1 MRPATTFESSGNVRK
16 HAVDILVRIELDRA
30 YADILLDQILQK
42 NLISE
47 KDRSLLT
54 ELVYGT
60 LRWRGRIDCH
70 LKQLTRRSFEDTDPF
85 IKNLLRITLYQISF
99 LDRVPHYAAL
109 NEAVNL
115 AKMHAG
121 SRVSGFV
128 NGILRNFIRANIT
141 TTSPDPDSRGVA
153 ALADYWSHPEWLIN
167 EWMKYLGTAHVAP
180 LMAANNRQAPLVLRV
195 NFLRTDRLTL
205 LRAFETHGIEAVPT
219 TWSPQGIVV
228 HSQVPIERLSG
239 YQEGFFQVQGEA
251 SQLITF
257 LLDPHRGEKIL
268 DACAAPGGKTTHIAE
283 LMNDKGQVTA
293 VDRSP
298 KGVVKIDENA
308 IRLGLKSI
316 RAIKADMTKR
326 VAAAQ
331 DTIYDRILVDAPCSG
346 LGTLRAHPEI
356 KWNRDIADVIRLSDL
371 QRKILE
377 QAASYLKA
385 EGVLVYSTCT
395 LTFHENESVVSD
407 FLVCHREFVLDE
419 AAPYLPDQAKSLVR
433 EKYFMA
439 LPHKHDTDGFFAAR
453 LRRVA

>member
-1 MRPATTFESSGNVRK
+1 MTNFESSGNVRK
-16 HAVDILVRIELDRA
+16 QAVDILVRVELDKA
-30 YADILLDQILQK
+30 YADILLDQVLKRGI
-42 NLISE
+42 ISD
-47 KDRSLLT
+47 KDTSLLT
-54 ELVYGT
+54 EIVYGT

-70 LKQLTRRSFEDTDPF
+70 LKQLTRRPFQETDPF
-85 IKNLLRITLYQISF
+85 IRNLLRITLYQISF
-99 LDRVPHYAAL
+99 LDRVPQYAAL
-109 NEAVNL
+109 NEAVAL
-115 AKMHAG
+115 AKIHAG

-128 NGILRNFIRANIT
+128 NGTVRNFIRTKRTA
-141 TTSPDPDSRGVA
+141 SAPDSDSCGIA

-167 EWMKYLGTAHVAP
+167 EWIEYLGKAHVTP

-195 NFLRTDRLTL
+195 NVCRTDRRAL
-205 LRAFETHGIEAVPT
+205 LRTFETQRIEAVPT

-228 HSQVPIERLSG
+228 RSQVPIEGLSG
-239 YQEGFFQVQGEA
+239 YQEGFFQVQGES
-251 SQLITF
+251 SQLITY
-257 LLDPHRGEKIL
+257 LLDPHPGEKIL

-283 LMNDKGQVTA
+283 FMNDKGQVTA

-326 VAAAQ
+326 VAAAR

-356 KWNRDIADVIRLSDL
+356 KWNRGIADVLRLSDL

-377 QAASYLKA
+377 QAASYLKP

-395 LTFHENESVVSD
+395 LTPHENERVVND
-407 FLVCHREFVLDE
+407 FIACHREFVLDD
-419 AAPYLPDQAKSLVR
+419 AARYLPDQAKPLVR
-433 EKYFMA
+433 KNYFLA
-439 LPHKHDTDGFFAAR
+439 LPHKHGTDGFFAAR